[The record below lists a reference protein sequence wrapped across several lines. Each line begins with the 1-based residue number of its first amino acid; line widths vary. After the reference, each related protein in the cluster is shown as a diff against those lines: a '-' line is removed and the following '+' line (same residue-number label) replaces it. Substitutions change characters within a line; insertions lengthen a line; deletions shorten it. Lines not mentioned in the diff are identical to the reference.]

1 MDVKIT
7 TKRVMVVEDDEFSYL
22 LLKTI
27 LEKENLEV
35 IRAVNGEEAMEIFSN
50 DPTIDLILM
59 DLKLPG
65 IGGLEV
71 TQRIREINNNVPI
84 IAETAYALPHDRE
97 ICLEA
102 GCNDY
107 LSKPIRRNN
116 LLQTLYK
123 YLL

>member
-7 TKRVMVVEDDEFSYL
+7 TKRIMVVEDDEFSYL

-71 TQRIREINNNVPI
+71 
-84 IAETAYALPHDRE
+84 
-97 ICLEA
+97 
-102 GCNDY
+102 
-107 LSKPIRRNN
+107 
-116 LLQTLYK
+116 
-123 YLL
+123 

>member
-71 TQRIREINNNVPI
+71 TQRIM
-84 IAETAYALPHDRE
+84 
-97 ICLEA
+97 
-102 GCNDY
+102 
-107 LSKPIRRNN
+107 K
-116 LLQTLYK
+116 
-123 YLL
+123 